1 MCKIYP
7 LSGHGHHH
15 MIKVFILG
23 FSNLATFKESCSLSL
38 LAALLCGICAF
49 MTCTLRLF
57 HSMESKLHATARVL
71 KVTVVKYTMYQ
82 ITSGVYTAA
91 YVCCKR
97 IGNIWLMRSRTLTFH
112 GCHIRRWVCNSPG
125 LSRESP
131 DKRSWSCM
139 ERYCTALH
147 FNDTH
152 KYPHFLLSCL
162 NNPTLTK

>member
-1 MCKIYP
+1 MERVGDMGVEAKYVHIMILMCNIYP

-15 MIKVFILG
+15 MMKVFILV

-97 IGNIWLMRSRTLTFH
+97 IGNI
-112 GCHIRRWVCNSPG
+112 
-125 LSRESP
+125 
-131 DKRSWSCM
+131 
-139 ERYCTALH
+139 
-147 FNDTH
+147 
-152 KYPHFLLSCL
+152 
-162 NNPTLTK
+162 